1 MYIPTLYTGNKVG
14 IIQVGSKEGKPMF
27 FFYFSDFNPV
37 YRFNTRQVPMWT
49 RLQQSQ
55 RQDLNWLE
63 GGERRL
69 FVCSGCKQ
77 RGIKKWICVIVSFLL
92 TGKHIQETL
101 IAWVWILRVEQ
112 WNAVFGSEFPTRL
125 TNRELWCSSV
135 WSHEAF
141 DLSFAAALGT
151 GTTVRGAWG
160 VLVDPEESGL
170 AHPGTCSKV
179 DDRVWWVTYRP
190 NHRNQFRGRKLAAS
204 WF

>member
-14 IIQVGSKEGKPMF
+14 IIQVGSKEGKPM

-77 RGIKKWICVIVSFLL
+77 RGIKKRDLCHCVLSINWKTYSRNLNSLGLDSASGTVECSLWLWISDAINEPWAVVFQPLEPWSLWPVFCCCPWYWHNS
-92 TGKHIQETL
+92 
-101 IAWVWILRVEQ
+101 ARSLR
-112 WNAVFGSEFPTRL
+112 SP
-125 TNRELWCSSV
+125 C
-135 WSHEAF
+135 WSRRVR
-141 DLSFAAALGT
+141 LGT
-151 GTTVRGAWG
+151 SWH
-160 VLVDPEESGL
+160 LQQS
-170 AHPGTCSKV
+170 
-179 DDRVWWVTYRP
+179 WW
-190 NHRNQFRGRKLAAS
+190 
-204 WF
+204 